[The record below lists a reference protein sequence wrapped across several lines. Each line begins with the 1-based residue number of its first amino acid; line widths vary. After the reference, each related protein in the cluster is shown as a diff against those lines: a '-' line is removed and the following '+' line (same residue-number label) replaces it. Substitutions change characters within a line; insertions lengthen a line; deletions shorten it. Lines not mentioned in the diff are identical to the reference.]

1 MNQAALFLVVLSISG
16 IYSVRWTVRLAPLA
30 SELPLKTAFATALCA
45 GVAAL
50 SFTNNDVSPTLLTVA
65 LIVGPLYILAPL
77 VLTSL
82 ARGRLYNAALTVT
95 DLLYWTEEGRGGV
108 RRLLAQVALQQ
119 ADADEAL
126 RLLPEQGADLLR
138 VQAYALAERW
148 RELLTL
154 KVPEHGDNAALGGAA
169 RAQAFLELDNPNA
182 AEAELRTMRQ
192 RWEDE
197 GQGPIGYRSVK
208 LTQARLYA
216 YDGNLEGA
224 RRELQDPL
232 PGVPPYIILAIL
244 ADAAERSRNSEAAVR
259 LYSQAY
265 TYAPPG
271 QRERFREKL
280 NAYDQPIPDVPSPT
294 SRLSVATL
302 SLAAALVAAYI
313 VQLWV
318 ERTYGA
324 ERAERIVA
332 GFFVNSARRFLSPV
346 SDTLWRYL
354 SYAFVHG
361 GIVHIGLNVWV
372 LYDIGRLYETRRH
385 WGSLLAAFVFGTVT
399 GRLFNNR
406 CCSQA
411 LVLYLLVG
419 ASGGVLG
426 IAGALIADVL
436 RSTDPRDKLLT
447 RSLLQWVVLI
457 VVFSLAIPGVSLWGH
472 IGGLVGGLLW
482 GFARQGLPNTRQLD
496 LIAGGVSVGFD
507 DLRGDGGGLVV
518 GALRIAIVNTELRVI
533 PRSLYQIRSCT
544 CVLPTAEHKPH
555 HPQRR
560 ITLFLCPLPIRTEG
574 A

>member
-16 IYSVRWTVRLAPLA
+16 IYSVRWTMRLAPLA
-30 SELPLKTAFATALCA
+30 SELPLKTVFATALCA

-126 RLLPEQGADLLR
+126 NLLPEQGADLLR
-138 VQAYALAERW
+138 IQAYALAGRW

-154 KVPEHGDNAALGGAA
+154 EVPEHGDNAALGGAA
-169 RAQAFLELDNPNA
+169 RAQAFLELQNPNA

-280 NAYDQPIPDVPSPT
+280 DGYDQPIPDVASPT
-294 SRLSVATL
+294 SRLSAATL
-302 SLAAALVAAYI
+302 SLAATLITAYV

-318 ERTYGA
+318 ERTYGVNA
-324 ERAERIVA
+324 PSIVA
-332 GFFVNSARRFLSPV
+332 GFLLNRPQVPESTA
-346 SDTLWRYL
+346 LWRYL

-361 GIVHIGLNVWV
+361 NIVHIGLNVWV

-385 WGSLLAAFVFGTVT
+385 WGSLLAAFVFGTVM
-399 GRLFNNR
+399 G
-406 CCSQA
+406 A
-411 LVLYLLVG
+411 YLTVVAQGGSSLGLIG

-426 IAGALIADVL
+426 VAGALIADVL

-496 LIAGGVSVGFD
+496 LIAGGVSVG
-507 DLRGDGGGLVV
+507 LMIYAVTEAGLWLVRY
-518 GALRIAIVNTELRVI
+518 G
-533 PRSLYQIRSCT
+533 
-544 CVLPTAEHKPH
+544 
-555 HPQRR
+555 
-560 ITLFLCPLPIRTEG
+560 PLL
-574 A
+574 